1 MLNNIRI
8 FLVFAFM
15 LPVIGVRA
23 DDGRSFSRQMN
34 DIKRSGD
41 YIYAESSA
49 PTEADAKTACD
60 ALLKIE
66 ITKYL
71 VSIDSQSH
79 AGGRIIK
86 DITDFNCE
94 YLVQTRGDMI
104 RVFGYVNKGNI
115 SSPEKKNTENLPA
128 VPTAPTHTETATTDI
143 PATDPPSRPTAANLK
158 ADGLQLA
165 KWQLDMLENIV
176 SQPDMTQAKKLLN
189 RYKHQNRIK
198 RLGDSTIS
206 NPRPAD
212 SFYLIYNGSDMPVAL
227 LAPSMTGS
235 HYDMLSGATVNLE
248 NYNGNQ
254 YLWFQ
259 ISK

>member
-15 LPVIGVRA
+15 LSVTGVRA

-94 YLVQTRGDMI
+94 YLVQTRGDMF
-104 RVFGYVNKGNI
+104 RVFGYVNKRKI
-115 SSPEKKNTENLPA
+115 RKICRPSLRHRLTQKPLQRIFLPQIPPPA
-128 VPTAPTHTETATTDI
+128 QPPPT
-143 PATDPPSRPTAANLK
+143 SRPMACN
-158 ADGLQLA
+158 
-165 KWQLDMLENIV
+165 
-176 SQPDMTQAKKLLN
+176 S
-189 RYKHQNRIK
+189 R
-198 RLGDSTIS
+198 
-206 NPRPAD
+206 
-212 SFYLIYNGSDMPVAL
+212 
-227 LAPSMTGS
+227 
-235 HYDMLSGATVNLE
+235 
-248 NYNGNQ
+248 NGNSTC
-254 YLWFQ
+254 LKTL
-259 ISK
+259 SASPT